1 MMSKKAFE
9 EMKPFIS
16 ISIII
21 VTLFALVFFKMEVRR
36 VGYVV
41 LKLSRQER
49 RLRDQQREQ
58 VVQLAKILRPERVQS
73 VAQSRLT
80 LKKAES
86 GQIIQMTDQG
96 IALKQ

>member
-1 MMSKKAFE
+1 MSKRNYDD
-9 EMKPFIS
+9 MKPFIS
-16 ISIII
+16 TSIII

-49 RLRDQQREQ
+49 RLRDQHREQ
-58 VVQLAKILRPERVQS
+58 VVQLAKILRPERLQN
-73 VAQSRLT
+73 VAQSRFT

-96 IALKQ
+96 FALKQ